1 MRVYEKT
8 GNIQTIRAD
17 IDNRIEVLHTLQTQV
32 SEFNRKKAS
41 ITDVRYLLNIK
52 SRTKSC

>member
-1 MRVYEKT
+1 MRVYEQT

-32 SEFNRKKAS
+32 SEFNRKKVS